1 MKSRTKWSFLFT
13 VSLLTGLLLLGA
25 TGVVRAQWNP
35 NQSLGIEGGSFQA
48 GPVDN
53 VSLFNGALSVSFPLG
68 LPGLNLTYNSNIWLY
83 QQIWENCEIYVEAN
97 PNPIFNA
104 GLGWTVSLGQ
114 LYAPEDTP
122 INASDRWMYLAGDG
136 SAHHFYQ
143 NLHSGEEGGDVNVRY
158 TRDGSYLRM
167 TKISNNKRLIEFP
180 DGTIHTFRT
189 AGCADCWVLKRI
201 EDRFG
206 NYLQ

>member
-83 QQIWENCEIYVEAN
+83 QQIWENWEIYVEAN
-97 PNPIFNA
+97 P
-104 GLGWTVSLGQ
+104 
-114 LYAPEDTP
+114 
-122 INASDRWMYLAGDG
+122 
-136 SAHHFYQ
+136 
-143 NLHSGEEGGDVNVRY
+143 
-158 TRDGSYLRM
+158 
-167 TKISNNKRLIEFP
+167 
-180 DGTIHTFRT
+180 
-189 AGCADCWVLKRI
+189 
-201 EDRFG
+201 
-206 NYLQ
+206 